1 MTTEIVGYDAFIRSK
16 AAADVPTGFAPSKL
30 GSHLFDF
37 QAAIVDWAC
46 KRGRAAIF
54 ADTGLG
60 KTAMQAEWARQVA
73 AHTGG
78 RVLIL
83 APLCVAQ
90 QTVEEESKFGT
101 AIKYCRKESQAD
113 GDLIITNYEM
123 VEHFDAQ
130 DYAGVV
136 LDESSIL
143 KSHDSKTRARI
154 IEMFGRTPYRLSC
167 TATPSPNDHMEL
179 GNQAEFLGVMSAVEM
194 LAMYFIHDG
203 GDTAQWRLK
212 GHGKQRFWEWMST
225 WSVCVRNPAD
235 LGFNG
240 DRYILPGLKM
250 HEHTIDVQ
258 EALPGQLFAGIAQTL
273 TERRDAKRKSMQERV
288 AKVVEII
295 LAENAKL
302 AAPNNGAAHGMEAGV
317 RNQSQAA
324 RGREPRSSNQAAG
337 VCQDESGEEPGGAQ
351 GVHEGVLRGEPG
363 EVHEALAG
371 EAGSAQRNASREVR
385 NGPEASG
392 DDEGAGRCVDAG
404 EPRETEGPEAAAG
417 SRHQSRGFLG
427 DAGSTAQPLRHLRL
441 LVGEARETVPGS
453 GSLPQDG
460 ANSRPVVHE
469 LQSSS
474 REISGQHRPADVGSD
489 VPTKKFLVWCH
500 LNEEQDRLAKELRAA
515 GIGVSSIQGSTGI
528 DARVELERSWRLG
541 NVQVMLSKPSVFGFG
556 MNWQHCADMVFA
568 GLDDSFESFYQAV
581 RRCYRF
587 GQTEV
592 VNVHL
597 VSSSAEGAVK
607 ANLERK
613 QAQANDMAESMVA
626 HMRELTK
633 QIIKGSTV
641 EKSEYKRDVAKGEGW
656 TVHLGDCVEVA
667 SEFADNSIDYS
678 VFSPPFASLY
688 TYSNSDRDMGNCKT
702 YSEFYEHFR
711 FLVDQLF
718 RVIKPGRLLS
728 FHCMNLQT
736 SKFRDGVIGLHDFRG
751 ELIKMFCDAG
761 WIFHSEVCIWKDPV
775 TAMQRTK
782 ALGLLHKTIRK
793 DSSMSR
799 QGIPDYLVTMR
810 KPGENVEHISHTHE
824 SFPVEKWQRYAS
836 PVWMDVNPTRTLQY
850 RNARDTDD
858 ERHIAPLQLDVIERA
873 MELWSNPGDLVF
885 SPFTGIGSEGY
896 VSIEMGRRFVGSEL
910 KRSYWE
916 LAKRNLSEA
925 RQTQADR
932 LFADQYEQ
940 AGA

>member
-1 MTTEIVGYDAFIRSK
+1 MSDYASFIKNK
-16 AAADVPTGFAPSKL
+16 ALAQIATGFAPQKL

-90 QTVEEESKFGT
+90 QTVEEEAKFGT
-101 AIKYCRKESQAD
+101 SIKYCRKESQAS
-113 GDLIITNYEM
+113 GEIIITNYEM
-123 VEHFDAQ
+123 VDHFDVA

-154 IEMFGRTPYRLSC
+154 ISMFDKTPYRLSC

-179 GNQAEFLGVMSAVEM
+179 GNQAEFLGVMTAVEM
-194 LAMYFIHDG
+194 LAMFFVHDG
-203 GDTAQWRLK
+203 GDTANWRLK
-212 GHGKQRFWEWMST
+212 GHGKARFWEWMST
-225 WSVCVRNPAD
+225 WAVCVRNPAD
-235 LGFNG
+235 LGFDG
-240 DRYILPGLKM
+240 SRYILPGLQM
-250 HEHTIDVQ
+250 HEHVIDVH

-273 TERRDAKRKSMQERV
+273 TERRDAKRQSLMDRV
-288 AKVVEII
+288 NIA
-295 LAENAKL
+295 AE
-302 AAPNNGAAHGMEAGV
+302 
-317 RNQSQAA
+317 
-324 RGREPRSSNQAAG
+324 
-337 VCQDESGEEPGGAQ
+337 
-351 GVHEGVLRGEPG
+351 
-363 EVHEALAG
+363 
-371 EAGSAQRNASREVR
+371 
-385 NGPEASG
+385 
-392 DDEGAGRCVDAG
+392 
-404 EPRETEGPEAAAG
+404 
-417 SRHQSRGFLG
+417 
-427 DAGSTAQPLRHLRL
+427 
-441 LVGEARETVPGS
+441 LV
-453 GSLPQDG
+453 
-460 ANSRPVVHE
+460 NSHK
-469 LQSSS
+469 
-474 REISGQHRPADVGSD
+474 RPAI
-489 VPTKKFLVWCH
+489 VWCH
-500 LNEEQDRLAKELRAA
+500 LNDESKALTAAIPDAVEVTGSMTADEKEAA
-515 GIGVSSIQGSTGI
+515 IMAFTHGEK
-528 DARVELERSWRLG
+528 RVI
-541 NVQVMLSKPSVFGFG
+541 VSKPSICGFG
-556 MNWQHCADMVFA
+556 MNWQHCSDMVFA
-568 GLDDSFESFYQAV
+568 GLDDSFASFYQAV
-581 RRCYRF
+581 RRCSRL
-587 GQTEV
+587 GPKDV

-607 ANLERK
+607 ANLQRK
-613 QAQANDMAESMVA
+613 QDQAIDMAESMVA

-633 QIIKGSTV
+633 QTIKGAIM
-641 EKSEYKRDVAKGEGW
+641 EKSEYKREVAEGKGW

-667 SEFADNSIDYS
+667 SEMPDNSIDFS

-688 TYSNSDRDMGNCKT
+688 TYSNSDRDMGNCKS
-702 YSEFYEHFR
+702 YSEFYEHFKY
-711 FLVDQLF
+711 LVAQLF
-718 RVIKPGRLLS
+718 RITKPGRLLS

-751 ELIKMFCDAG
+751 ELTRMFVDAG

-810 KPGENVEHISHTHE
+810 KPGENAEHISHTHE

-836 PVWMDVNPTRTLQY
+836 PVWMDVNPTRTLQF
-850 RNARDTDD
+850 RNARESDD
-858 ERHIAPLQLDVIERA
+858 ERHICPLQLDVIERA
-873 MELWSNPGDLVF
+873 MELWSNPGDMVF

-896 VSIEMGRRFVGSEL
+896 VAIEMGRRFVGSEL

-925 RQTQADR
+925 RKTQAEG
-932 LFADQYEQ
+932 LFADQYDAALIEDE
-940 AGA
+940 AA

>member
-1 MTTEIVGYDAFIRSK
+1 MKYAEFIKSK
-16 AAADVPTGFAPSKL
+16 AVAEVATGFEPQSL
-30 GSHLFDF
+30 GTHLFDF

-60 KTAMQAEWARQVA
+60 KTAMQSEWARQVC

-101 AIKYCRKESQAD
+101 KIKYCRKESQTE
-113 GDLIITNYEM
+113 GEIIITNYEM
-123 VEHFDAQ
+123 VEHFDIH

-143 KSHDSKTRARI
+143 KSHDSKTRAKI
-154 IEMFGRTPYRLSC
+154 IDMFGKTPYRLSC

-179 GNQAEFLGVMSAVEM
+179 GNQAEFLGVMTAVEM
-194 LAMYFIHDG
+194 LAMYFVHDG
-203 GDTAQWRLK
+203 GDTSQWRLK

-235 LGFNG
+235 LGFDG
-240 DRYILPGLKM
+240 SRYILPGLKM

-258 EALPGQLFAGIAQTL
+258 DALPGQLFAGIAQTL
-273 TERRDAKRKSMQERV
+273 TERRDAKRQSMDERV
-288 AKVVEII
+288 GIT
-295 LAENAKL
+295 AE
-302 AAPNNGAAHGMEAGV
+302 
-317 RNQSQAA
+317 
-324 RGREPRSSNQAAG
+324 
-337 VCQDESGEEPGGAQ
+337 
-351 GVHEGVLRGEPG
+351 
-363 EVHEALAG
+363 
-371 EAGSAQRNASREVR
+371 
-385 NGPEASG
+385 
-392 DDEGAGRCVDAG
+392 
-404 EPRETEGPEAAAG
+404 
-417 SRHQSRGFLG
+417 
-427 DAGSTAQPLRHLRL
+427 
-441 LVGEARETVPGS
+441 LV
-453 GSLPQDG
+453 
-460 ANSRPVVHE
+460 NSHK
-469 LQSSS
+469 
-474 REISGQHRPADVGSD
+474 RPAI
-489 VPTKKFLVWCH
+489 VWCH
-500 LNEEQDRLAKELRAA
+500 LNDESKSLAKAIPDAVEVTGSMSADEKEAA
-515 GIGVSSIQGSTGI
+515 IMAFTHG
-528 DARVELERSWRLG
+528 DKRVI
-541 NVQVMLSKPSVFGFG
+541 VTKPSIAGFG
-556 MNWQHCADMVFA
+556 MNWQHCSDMVFA

-587 GQTEV
+587 GQTQV

-613 QAQANDMAESMVA
+613 QVQANDMAESMVG
-626 HMRELTK
+626 HMRKLTT
-633 QIIKGSTV
+633 QIIKGSTM
-641 EKSEYKRDVAKGEGW
+641 EKSEYLRDVAQGKGW

-667 SEFADNSIDYS
+667 SEMPDNSIDFS

-688 TYSNSDRDMGNCKT
+688 TYSNSDRDMGNCT
-702 YSEFYEHFR
+702 SYSEFYNHFR
-711 FLVDQLF
+711 FLVAQLF
-718 RVIKPGRLLS
+718 RITRPGRLLS

-751 ELIKMFCDAG
+751 ELTRMFVDAG

-810 KPGENVEHISHTHE
+810 KPGENAEHISHTHE
-824 SFPVEKWQRYAS
+824 SFPVQKWQRYAS
-836 PVWMDVNPTRTLQY
+836 PVWMDINPSRTLQY
-850 RNARDTDD
+850 KTARETDD
-858 ERHIAPLQLDVIERA
+858 ERHICPLQLDVIERA

-896 VSIEMGRRFVGSEL
+896 VSIEMGRRFVGAEL

-925 RQTQADR
+925 RETQASG
-932 LFADQYEQ
+932 LFAEVEQ
-940 AGA
+940 ASA